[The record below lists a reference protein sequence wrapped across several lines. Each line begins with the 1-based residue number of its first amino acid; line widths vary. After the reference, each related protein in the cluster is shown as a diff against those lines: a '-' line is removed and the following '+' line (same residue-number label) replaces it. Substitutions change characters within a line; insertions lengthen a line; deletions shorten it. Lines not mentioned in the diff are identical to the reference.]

1 MVSSG
6 AVILLLRG
14 SAPSHQP
21 LMLKTVLF
29 SPAARWLS
37 LSLQRCGV
45 ERFFVVSEEEWL
57 SSAALCFPE
66 GAELVSAQDELLNE
80 KLMTFAASCDGKI
93 ITITEPVWL
102 SSSGCEE
109 LVNDEFLTP
118 AGDAMGVYRVEA
130 EFLAQGGMDTLN
142 YGEYY
147 SPIND
152 PEIQLLP
159 LGSSEDLLKVRQL
172 GLQDNLYRLMKDGVD
187 IIDPNTTYV
196 EPGAWIAPGSTI
208 MPNTIL
214 RGQVLAG
221 EDCVLGPNS
230 MLTECTLGAHCSV
243 NASQVSFIS
252 LPDGTHVGPFENV
265 RP

>member
-1 MVSSG
+1 
-6 AVILLLRG
+6 
-14 SAPSHQP
+14 
-21 LMLKTVLF
+21 
-29 SPAARWLS
+29 
-37 LSLQRCGV
+37 
-45 ERFFVVSEEEWL
+45 
-57 SSAALCFPE
+57 
-66 GAELVSAQDELLNE
+66 
-80 KLMTFAASCDGKI
+80 
-93 ITITEPVWL
+93 
-102 SSSGCEE
+102 
-109 LVNDEFLTP
+109 
-118 AGDAMGVYRVEA
+118 
-130 EFLAQGGMDTLN
+130 MDTLN

-159 LGSSEDLLKVRQL
+159 LDSSEDLRKARQL

-221 EDCVLGPNS
+221 ENCVLGPNS
-230 MLTECTLGAHCSV
+230 MLTECTLGANCSV

-252 LPDGTHVGPFENV
+252 LPDGTRVGPFEYV